1 MIPDDQVEEVRARA
15 DIVEIIGEIV
25 PLKKSGKDYKA
36 CCPFHEEKTPSFYV
50 VPAKGLYKCFGC
62 DESGDVFSFLMKRLG
77 LDFVDAVKHAA
88 QRAGVEIREVKR
100 GHQEEDPFR
109 HLYDANAF
117 ARMFFQDSLW
127 DEKLGREA
135 RAYLEQRGIDRD
147 IAERF
152 SLGFAPDEWRALREA
167 AAHHGIGDETL
178 LEVGLLTQSEKSQE
192 PYDRFRG
199 RITFSIENV
208 GGKVL
213 GFGGRV
219 LDSGREGAP
228 KYVNSPE
235 SPIYH
240 KGDVLYGLS
249 WAKNAIRREEAAL
262 VVEGYMDAVSLA
274 AAGFENA
281 VAPLGTALT
290 PEQAALLRRYT
301 TRVHLLFDSDSAGLK
316 ATFRA
321 GDVLLAAGLHPSV
334 VTLPQGEDPDTLVHK
349 EGAEGLQWHLDQAV
363 DVLDRKLQI
372 LEERD
377 HFSGIER
384 TRNAIDRLLPTLRA
398 VQDPALRD
406 IYVSKVSDRT
416 GVRRETL
423 QEELARG
430 APPVGS
436 PPPARRPTPR
446 RIVAPTVPPMGPAR
460 ELLLLMTKDRD
471 WIERVGEHLGPDDF
485 VDLGYRG
492 AYEALLAD
500 PGLTHAPPGLSPAA
514 TQTLE
519 ELLADPKELRQA
531 RRVFEES
538 LSKIQGMALQ
548 ERLDDVDRLMHNTT
562 DPERRTELLAEKARL
577 GEQRRELGLD
587 WSSAARRT
595 LKSNS

>member
-1 MIPDDQVEEVRARA
+1 MISDDQVEEVRARA
-15 DIVEIIGEIV
+15 DIVEIIGDIV
-25 PLKKSGKDYKA
+25 PLKKSGKEYKA
-36 CCPFHEEKTPSFYV
+36 CCPFHEEKTPSFFV
-50 VPAKGLYKCFGC
+50 VPAKGFYKCFGC
-62 DESGDVFSFLMKRLG
+62 GESGDVFSFLIKHLG

-88 QRAGVEIREVKR
+88 QRSGVEIREVTK
-100 GHQEEDPFR
+100 GQQEEDPFR
-109 HLYDANAF
+109 HLHEANAF
-117 ARMFFQDSLW
+117 ARVFFQDCLW
-127 DEKLGREA
+127 DDQLGQEA
-135 RAYLEQRGIDRD
+135 QAYLEKRGIDRET
-147 IAERF
+147 AERF

-199 RITFSIENV
+199 RITFAIENL

-240 KGDVLYGLS
+240 KGQVLYGLC
-249 WAKNAIRREEAAL
+249 WAKNNIRRADTAL
-262 VVEGYMDAVSLA
+262 LVEGYMDTVSLA

-281 VAPLGTALT
+281 VAPLGTAMT
-290 PEQAALLRRYT
+290 AEQAALLRRYT
-301 TRVHLLFDSDSAGLK
+301 QRVHVLFDSDPAGLK

-334 VTLPQGEDPDTLVHK
+334 VTLPPGEDPDTLVHK
-349 EGAEGLQWHLDQAV
+349 KGAEGLRVHIDQAV

-377 HFSGIER
+377 HFSGIEQ
-384 TRNAIDRLLPTLRA
+384 TRSAVDRLLPTIRA
-398 VQDPALRD
+398 VQDPTLRD
-406 IYVSKVSDRT
+406 IYVSKVADRT

-423 QEELARG
+423 EEELARATSTLRQ
-430 APPVGS
+430 AP
-436 PPPARRPTPR
+436 APR
-446 RIVAPTVPPMGPAR
+446 RAAQRRVVTPSIPPMGAER

-471 WIERVGEHLGPDDF
+471 WIERVGEYFGPDDF
-485 VDLGYRG
+485 LNLGYRG
-492 AYEALLAD
+492 AFEALLAD
-500 PGLTHAPPGLSPAA
+500 PALTHAPSGLSSGA
-514 TQTLE
+514 TETLD

-531 RRVFEES
+531 HRVFAES
-538 LSKIQGMALQ
+538 VSKIQSTALQ
-548 ERLDDVDRLMHNTT
+548 QRLDEVDRLIQNTS
-562 DPERRTELLAEKARL
+562 DADRRTELLTEKARL
-577 GEQRRELGLD
+577 GEERRELGLD
-587 WSSAARRT
+587 WSAAARRT
-595 LKSNS
+595 LKDNR